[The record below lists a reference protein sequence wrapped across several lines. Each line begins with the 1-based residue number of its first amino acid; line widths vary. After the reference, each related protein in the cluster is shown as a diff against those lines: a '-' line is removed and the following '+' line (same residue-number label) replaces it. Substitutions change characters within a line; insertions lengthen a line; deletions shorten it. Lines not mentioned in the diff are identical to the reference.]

1 MTDLS
6 SLISEGLLAPL
17 EAEFFQRALLGG
29 ALVAVLCGV
38 VGTWVVIRGMAF
50 LGEALGHGMLP
61 GVAFATVTGAP
72 VLVGGAVSAVA
83 MSIGVSALQRRG
95 RLSYDTSIGLLF
107 VAMLALG
114 VIIVSGSGTFATDIS
129 SILFGEILAIRAG
142 DLVVLSAAAAIGVVI
157 AVVAHRPL
165 VALAID
171 PRVAETLGLRPR
183 IAHGV
188 LVGMVTLAV
197 VASYQAVGS
206 LLVVAL
212 LLAPAVAAE
221 RWTTR
226 IPTRMLLAAAIG
238 IVAVVVG
245 LFVSWHAATAGG
257 ATVAAVA
264 VVVAGLSWLGPR
276 SRRAASATPAPEPGV
291 VPERLALS

>member
-1 MTDLS
+1 MTGLS
-6 SLISEGLLAPL
+6 SLTFEGFLAPL
-17 EAEFFQRALLGG
+17 TAEFFQRALLGG

-38 VGTWVVIRGMAF
+38 VGTWVVIRGLAF

-61 GVAFATVTGAP
+61 GVAFATVTGSP

-83 MSIGVSALQRRG
+83 MSIGVSALRRRG

-114 VIIVSGSGTFATDIS
+114 VIIVSHSGTFATDVS
-129 SILFGEILAIRAG
+129 SILFGEILAIRAS
-142 DLVVLSAAAAIGVVI
+142 DLVVLSAAAAIGIIV

-183 IAHGV
+183 VAHGV

-221 RWTTR
+221 RWTAR
-226 IPTRMLLAAAIG
+226 IPTRMLLAAG
-238 IVAVVVG
+238 VGVVAVVLG
-245 LFVSWHAATAGG
+245 LFVSWYAATAAG
-257 ATVAAVA
+257 ATVAAAAVA
-264 VVVAGLSWLGPR
+264 LAGLSWLG
-276 SRRAASATPAPEPGV
+276 SGGRRAVSATSPPDVRAAPEPV
-291 VPERLALS
+291 ARP